1 MNIKDTLHKILF
13 PSKVKAHQ
21 DLEDRHKNYHE
32 DVMKLY
38 NETEELK
45 EKLRK
50 QPNDADLM
58 RSNLGSLVLDFTK
71 EPDYLDGQTESERKD
86 RIIQANELY
95 KNKMF
100 DIIFEHLVNKQGNF
114 TLKRATN
121 DAQIFAGRLNINGMT
136 LFKNEVDRCHILFEE
151 MVTPEKIDPQE
162 LL

>member
-13 PSKVKAHQ
+13 PSHFDEILRLRIERSSLRNKYEGT
-21 DLEDRHKNYHE
+21 LEEFDSYKKKHSESTH
-32 DVMKLY
+32 
-38 NETEELK
+38 
-45 EKLRK
+45 
-50 QPNDADLM
+50 ADLM